1 VDYSLVKDENVKNSG
16 APFANDSG
24 IIGVISIPDE
34 VIDNVSRPSSNIEL
48 GDSEFYNHVK

>member
-1 VDYSLVKDENVKNSG
+1 MDYSLVKDENVKNSG